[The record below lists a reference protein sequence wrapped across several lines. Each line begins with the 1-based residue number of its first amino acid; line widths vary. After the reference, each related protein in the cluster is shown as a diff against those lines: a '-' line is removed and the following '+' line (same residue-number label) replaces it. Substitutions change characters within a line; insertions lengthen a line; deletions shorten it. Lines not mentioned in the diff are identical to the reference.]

1 MLNWPQTQSLFPFL
15 YRHMHIHTQSK
26 RLHKFRIWGARRQS
40 DCQKHT
46 YTQYTQ
52 IHAAFRSSRILTTSF
67 SHRSLGPVSLH
78 WLSAAPHLAHPPLSG
93 HKWDNLSI
101 NCNGLKCIK
110 CIKSRSS
117 SWYSTLH
124 ALDPALIEPLQWQSI
139 FELKSSQRLPQ
150 HQLLC
155 PARSPPKWVLS
166 YHPV

>member
-78 WLSAAPHLAHPPLSG
+78 WLSAAPHLSHPPLSG

-110 CIKSRSS
+110 CIKTRSS

-124 ALDPALIEPLQWQSI
+124 ALDPALIEPLQWRSI

-155 PARSPPKWVLS
+155 PPRSPPKWVLS